1 MRMGMGIRMTT
12 RTKTRTMRPL
22 RERPNTCSLWH
33 TARFFN
39 MLMNFIYIA
48 KKKSTGSISSHTAKQ
63 LFHKSTKLIFYTHT
77 HAHMHARSYTCAYA
91 QLLCC
96 MIGVNYFKKK
106 LKINAKKRMIG
117 WFLHK
122 KRKKN
127 VLKSKSV
134 YIFKKEP
141 S

>member
-48 KKKSTGSISSHTAKQ
+48 KKISTGSISSHTAKQ

-77 HAHMHARSYTCAYA
+77 HAHMHVRSYTCAYA

-96 MIGVNYFKKK
+96 MIGVIYFKKK
-106 LKINAKKRMIG
+106 IKKSMQ
-117 WFLHK
+117 
-122 KRKKN
+122 KN
-127 VLKSKSV
+127 V
-134 YIFKKEP
+134 
-141 S
+141 